1 MASPTNK
8 REGMQMSNA
17 AGVSGG
23 VIVTDTH
30 AVPVKVRDLRA
41 GMRIRCADEVYRIIS
56 EDSVVD
62 SLATRHATTWNAGRA
77 VDAEVRLLMTDGT
90 WATVTVSGH
99 VYGVAS

>member
-1 MASPTNK
+1 M
-8 REGMQMSNA
+8 
-17 AGVSGG
+17 
-23 VIVTDTH
+23 TDTH
-30 AVPVKVRDLRA
+30 AVPVKVRDLKA
-41 GMRIRCADEVYRIIS
+41 GMRIRCADGVYRTIS

-99 VYGVAS
+99 VYGVAVVLFDDDTHTCQPDPDGVTA